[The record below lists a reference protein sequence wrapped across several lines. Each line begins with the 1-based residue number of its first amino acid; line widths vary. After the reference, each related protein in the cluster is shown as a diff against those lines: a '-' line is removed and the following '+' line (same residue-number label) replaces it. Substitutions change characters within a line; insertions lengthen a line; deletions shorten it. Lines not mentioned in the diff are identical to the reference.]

1 MLAFDSLALAAIK
14 AQFARNR
21 LARNRAAAEAAR
33 EPRAILRI
41 EGNIAPPPGVDWQRV
56 PSVTRRSFDTI
67 DGQPDDWN
75 DAREVSPAEEA
86 VSRVLCFG
94 LGAAAG
100 VFAFGFLWALPEI
113 ARSLM

>member
-1 MLAFDSLALAAIK
+1 MLTFDSLALTAIK

-33 EPRAILRI
+33 
-41 EGNIAPPPGVDWQRV
+41 
-56 PSVTRRSFDTI
+56 VTRPGPAVVRRPFDTI